1 MSTFQLEIVTPTK
14 TLDQGGVSYVRCPGT
29 KGLFG
34 VMGGHTEAIFAL
46 AVGEIKVRKDGNTS
60 DLSTSCGYA
69 EVTREKVSLLLETV
83 EEAREIDASRA
94 QEASD
99 RAKARLSKKEGDEV
113 RARESLFRAVNRL
126 KVSSR

>member
-14 TLDQGGVSYVRCPGT
+14 SLDQGGVSYVRCPGT

-34 VMGGHTEAIFAL
+34 VMGGHTEALFLL
-46 AVGEIKVRKDGNTS
+46 AVGEIKVTKDGNTTY
-60 DLSTSCGYA
+60 LSTSGGYA

-83 EEAREIDASRA
+83 EEAREINASRA

-113 RARESLFRAVNRL
+113 RARESLYRAVNRL

>member
-46 AVGEIKVRKDGNTS
+46 AVGEIKVTKDGNTS
-60 DLSTSCGYA
+60 YLSTSGGYA

-126 KVSSR
+126 KVSGR

>member
-1 MSTFQLEIVTPTK
+1 MSTFQLEILTPTK
-14 TLDQGGVSYVRCPGT
+14 TLDQGDVSYVRCPGT

-60 DLSTSCGYA
+60 YLSTSGGYA
-69 EVTREKVSLLLETV
+69 EVTREKVQLLLETV
-83 EEAREIDASRA
+83 EEAQGIDASRA

-99 RAKARLSKKEGDEV
+99 RAKARLLKKEGDEV

>member
-34 VMGGHTEAIFAL
+34 VMGGHTEALFAL
-46 AVGEIKVRKDGNTS
+46 AVGEIKVTKDGNTS
-60 DLSTSCGYA
+60 YLSTSGGYA

-99 RAKARLSKKEGDEV
+99 RAKARVSKKEGDEV

>member
-14 TLDQGGVSYVRCPGT
+14 TLDQSGVSYVRCPGT

-34 VMGGHTEAIFAL
+34 GMGGHTEALFAL
-46 AVGEIKVRKDGNTS
+46 AVGEIKVTKDGNTS
-60 DLSTSCGYA
+60 YLSTSGGYA

>member
-34 VMGGHTEAIFAL
+34 VRGGHTEALFAL
-46 AVGEIKVRKDGNTS
+46 SVGEIKVTKDGNTS
-60 DLSTSCGYA
+60 YLSTSGGYA

>member
-1 MSTFQLEIVTPTK
+1 LSTFQLEIVTPTK

-34 VMGGHTEAIFAL
+34 VMGGHTDALFLL
-46 AVGEIKVRKDGNTS
+46 AVGEIKVTKDGNTTY
-60 DLSTSCGYA
+60 LSTSGGYA

-83 EEAREIDASRA
+83 EEAREINASRA

-113 RARESLFRAVNRL
+113 RARESLYRAVNRL

>member
-34 VMGGHTEAIFAL
+34 VMGGHTEALFAL
-46 AVGEIKVRKDGNTS
+46 AVGEIKVTKDGNTS
-60 DLSTSCGYA
+60 YLSTSGGYA
-69 EVTREKVSLLLETV
+69 EVTREKVSLLLENV

>member
-1 MSTFQLEIVTPTK
+1 MSSFQLEIVTPTK

-34 VMGGHTEAIFAL
+34 VMGGHTEALFAL
-46 AVGEIKVRKDGNTS
+46 AVGEIKVTKDGNTS
-60 DLSTSCGYA
+60 YLSTSGGYA

>member
-34 VMGGHTEAIFAL
+34 VMGGHTEALFAL

-60 DLSTSCGYA
+60 YLSTSGGYA

-83 EEAREIDASRA
+83 EEARELDASRA
-94 QEASD
+94 QEASE

>member
-34 VMGGHTEAIFAL
+34 VMGGHTEALFAL
-46 AVGEIKVRKDGNTS
+46 AVGEIKVTKDGNTS
-60 DLSTSCGYA
+60 YLSTSGGYA
-69 EVTREKVSLLLETV
+69 EVTREKVQLLLETV
-83 EEAREIDASRA
+83 EEAQGIDAPRA
-94 QEASD
+94 QEACD

>member
-1 MSTFQLEIVTPTK
+1 MNTIQLEIVTPIRV
-14 TLDQGGVSYVRCPGT
+14 LDEGQASYVRCPGID
-29 KGLFG
+29 GSFG
-34 VMGGHTEAIFAL
+34 IMANHIEGIIAL
-46 AVGEIKVRKDGNTS
+46 DVGEIKVTKDGNTS
-60 DLSTSCGYA
+60 YLSTSGGYA

>member
-14 TLDQGGVSYVRCPGT
+14 SLDQGGVSYVRCPGT

-34 VMGGHTEAIFAL
+34 VMGGHTDALFLL
-46 AVGEIKVRKDGNTS
+46 AVGEIKVTKDGNTTY
-60 DLSTSCGYA
+60 LSTSGGYA

-83 EEAREIDASRA
+83 EEAGEINASRA

-113 RARESLFRAVNRL
+113 RARESLYRAVNRL

>member
-14 TLDQGGVSYVRCPGT
+14 TLDQGGVSYIRCPGT

-34 VMGGHTEAIFAL
+34 VMGGHTEALFLL
-46 AVGEIKVRKDGNTS
+46 AVGEIKVTKDGNTTY
-60 DLSTSCGYA
+60 LSTSGGYA

-83 EEAREIDASRA
+83 EEAREINASRA

-113 RARESLFRAVNRL
+113 RARESLYRAVNRL

>member
-34 VMGGHTEAIFAL
+34 VMGGHTEALFAL
-46 AVGEIKVRKDGNTS
+46 AVGEIKVTKDGNTS
-60 DLSTSCGYA
+60 YLSTSGGYA

-94 QEASD
+94 REASD

-113 RARESLFRAVNRL
+113 RARASLFRAVNRL

>member
-1 MSTFQLEIVTPTK
+1 MSTFQLEIITPTK

-34 VMGGHTEAIFAL
+34 VRGGHTEALFAL
-46 AVGEIKVRKDGNTS
+46 SVGEIKVTKDGNTS
-60 DLSTSCGYA
+60 YLSTSGGYA

>member
-1 MSTFQLEIVTPTK
+1 
-14 TLDQGGVSYVRCPGT
+14 
-29 KGLFG
+29 
-34 VMGGHTEAIFAL
+34 MGGHTEAIFAL

-60 DLSTSCGYA
+60 YLSTSGGYA
-69 EVTREKVSLLLETV
+69 EVTREKVLLLLETV
-83 EEAREIDASRA
+83 EEARGIDASRA

>member
-14 TLDQGGVSYVRCPGT
+14 SLDQGGVSYVRCPGT

-34 VMGGHTEAIFAL
+34 VMGGHTEALFLL
-46 AVGEIKVRKDGNTS
+46 AVGEIKVTKDGNTTY
-60 DLSTSCGYA
+60 LSTSGGYA

-83 EEAREIDASRA
+83 EEAREINASRA

-113 RARESLFRAVNRL
+113 RARQSLYRAVNRL

>member
-34 VMGGHTEAIFAL
+34 VMGGHTEALFAL

-60 DLSTSCGYA
+60 YLSTSGGYA

>member
-14 TLDQGGVSYVRCPGT
+14 SLDQGGVSYVRCPGT

-34 VMGGHTEAIFAL
+34 VMGGHTEALFLL
-46 AVGEIKVRKDGNTS
+46 AVGEIKVTKDGNTTY
-60 DLSTSCGYA
+60 LSTSGGYA

-83 EEAREIDASRA
+83 EEAREINASRA

-99 RAKARLSKKEGDEV
+99 RAKARISKKEGDEV
-113 RARESLFRAVNRL
+113 RARESLYRAVNRL

>member
-34 VMGGHTEAIFAL
+34 VMGGHTEALFLL
-46 AVGEIKVRKDGNTS
+46 AVGEIKVTKDGNTTY
-60 DLSTSCGYA
+60 LSTSGGYA

-83 EEAREIDASRA
+83 EEAREINASRA

-113 RARESLFRAVNRL
+113 RARESLYRAVNRL

>member
-34 VMGGHTEAIFAL
+34 VMGGHTEAIFSL
-46 AVGEIKVRKDGNTS
+46 AVGEIKVTKDGNTS
-60 DLSTSCGYA
+60 YLSTSGGYA

>member
-14 TLDQGGVSYVRCPGT
+14 SLDQGGVSYVRCPGT

-34 VMGGHTEAIFAL
+34 VMGGHTEARFLL
-46 AVGEIKVRKDGNTS
+46 AVGELKVTKAGNTTY
-60 DLSTSCGYA
+60 LSTSGGYA

-83 EEAREIDASRA
+83 EEAREINASRA

-113 RARESLFRAVNRL
+113 RARQSLYRAVNRL

>member
-14 TLDQGGVSYVRCPGT
+14 TLDQGDVSYVRCPGT

-34 VMGGHTEAIFAL
+34 VMGGHTEALFAL
-46 AVGEIKVRKDGNTS
+46 AVGEIKVTKDGNTS
-60 DLSTSCGYA
+60 YLSTSGGYA

>member
-34 VMGGHTEAIFAL
+34 VMGGHTDALFLL
-46 AVGEIKVRKDGNTS
+46 AVGEIKVTKDGNTTY
-60 DLSTSCGYA
+60 LSTSGGYA

-83 EEAREIDASRA
+83 EEAREINASRA

-113 RARESLFRAVNRL
+113 RARESLYRAVNRL

>member
-34 VMGGHTEAIFAL
+34 VRGGHTEALFAL
-46 AVGEIKVRKDGNTS
+46 AVGEIKVTKDGNTS
-60 DLSTSCGYA
+60 YLSTSGGYA

>member
-14 TLDQGGVSYVRCPGT
+14 TLDQGDVSYVRCPGT

-34 VMGGHTEAIFAL
+34 VMSGHTDALFAL
-46 AVGEIKVRKDGNTS
+46 SIGEIKVVKDGNMS
-60 DLSTSCGYA
+60 YLSTSGGYA
-69 EVTREKVSLLLETV
+69 EVTREKVQLLLETV
-83 EEAREIDASRA
+83 EEAQGIDAPRA
-94 QEASD
+94 QEACD

-113 RARESLFRAVNRL
+113 RTRAALSRAVNRL

>member
-34 VMGGHTEAIFAL
+34 VMGGHTEALFAL
-46 AVGEIKVRKDGNTS
+46 AVGEIKVTKDGNAS
-60 DLSTSCGYA
+60 YLSTSGGYA

-113 RARESLFRAVNRL
+113 RARASLFRAVNRL
-126 KVSSR
+126 QVSSR

>member
-1 MSTFQLEIVTPTK
+1 LSTFQLEIVTPTK

-34 VMGGHTEAIFAL
+34 VMGGHTEALFAL
-46 AVGEIKVRKDGNTS
+46 AVGEIKVTKDGNTS
-60 DLSTSCGYA
+60 YLSTSGGYA

>member
-34 VMGGHTEAIFAL
+34 VMGGHTEALFAL
-46 AVGEIKVRKDGNTS
+46 AVGEIKVTKDGNTS
-60 DLSTSCGYA
+60 YLSPSGEYA
-69 EVTREKVSLLLETV
+69 EVTREKDSLLLETV

-113 RARESLFRAVNRL
+113 RARASLFRAVNRL
-126 KVSSR
+126 KVSGR

>member
-34 VMGGHTEAIFAL
+34 VMGGHTEALFAL
-46 AVGEIKVRKDGNTS
+46 AVGEIKVTKDGNTS
-60 DLSTSCGYA
+60 YLSTSGGYA

-83 EEAREIDASRA
+83 EEARELDASRA
-94 QEASD
+94 QEASE

>member
-14 TLDQGGVSYVRCPGT
+14 TLDQGDVSYVRCPGT

-60 DLSTSCGYA
+60 YLSTSGGYA

-83 EEAREIDASRA
+83 EEARKIDASRA
-94 QEASD
+94 QEASE

-113 RARESLFRAVNRL
+113 RTRAALSRAENRL

>member
-34 VMGGHTEAIFAL
+34 VMGGHTEALFAL
-46 AVGEIKVRKDGNTS
+46 AVGEIKVTKDGNTS
-60 DLSTSCGYA
+60 YLSTSGGYA

-94 QEASD
+94 QEAYD
-99 RAKARLSKKEGDEV
+99 RAETRLSKKEGDEV

>member
-34 VMGGHTEAIFAL
+34 VMDGHTEALFLL
-46 AVGEIKVRKDGNTS
+46 AVGEIKVTKDGNTTY
-60 DLSTSCGYA
+60 LSTSGGYA

-113 RARESLFRAVNRL
+113 RARESLYRAVNRL

>member
-34 VMGGHTEAIFAL
+34 VMGGHTEALFAL
-46 AVGEIKVRKDGNTS
+46 AVGEIKVTKDGNTS
-60 DLSTSCGYA
+60 YLSTSGGYA

>member
-60 DLSTSCGYA
+60 YLSTSGGYA

-83 EEAREIDASRA
+83 EEARKIDASRA